1 MALVGF
7 RAPALPLPPN
17 EYNRQQFD
25 ELIRALRVYFN
36 LLDSLAPQQAQ
47 SYRADNFIGL
57 DFIGGNFQGGTFRGE
72 LVGGTISG
80 FGRGLEVPY
89 AMLMSDQDQTT
100 LGTTSENLITYN
112 RIIFSDGINVEN
124 NSRITFA
131 YPGQYLVTVSLQ
143 VTNSDNQIKEFEL
156 WAKNTGVN
164 YPLSNTRFDVP
175 ATKGMAG
182 LGHLVAAVAGI
193 FTVTNGEYLEMAWWS
208 DGANVKLEHYAA
220 GTNPTRPEIPSVILT
235 VNFISGLPARFVPTL
250 PDRLVIQGVAPSLL
264 RGTVAIP
271 PAAGL
276 SIEGYAPTVT

>member
-7 RAPALPLPPN
+7 RAPALPLPPGQ
-17 EYNRQQFD
+17 YSAQQQS
-25 ELIRALRVYFN
+25 ELVRSLRLYFN
-36 LLDSLAPQQAQ
+36 LIDSLTPQQAQ
-47 SYRADNFIGL
+47 SYRAENF
-57 DFIGGNFQGGTFRGE
+57 FGGTFSGAGFQGGT
-72 LVGGTISG
+72 LSG

-100 LGTTSENLITYN
+100 LGTTSENLVTYN

-175 ATKGMAG
+175 ADKGMAG
-182 LGHLVAAVAGI
+182 FGHLVANVAGI

-208 DGANVKLEHYAA
+208 NGANVKLEHYAA

-235 VNFISGLPARFVPTL
+235 VNFISALPAAFVPTL
-250 PDRLVIQGVAPSLL
+250 PDRLSLQGF
-264 RGTVAIP
+264 
-271 PAAGL
+271 
-276 SIEGYAPTVT
+276 APTITIA

>member
-1 MALVGF
+1 MALVQF
-7 RAPALPLPPN
+7 RAPALPLPKPAYDYGQMN
-17 EYNRQQFD
+17 EFV
-25 ELIRALRVYFN
+25 RALRIYFN
-36 LLDSLAPQQAQ
+36 QLDSLTPNQAE
-47 SYRADNFIGL
+47 SYTADNF
-57 DFIGGNFQGGTFRGE
+57 NGGTFTG
-72 LVGGTISG
+72 VGVFGGVLSG

-100 LGTTSENLITYN
+100 GGTTSENLVTYN

-182 LGHLVAAVAGI
+182 FGHLVAAVAGI

-235 VNFISGLPARFVPTL
+235 VNFVSALPARFVPTL
-250 PDRLVIQGVAPSLL
+250 PDRLVIQGYAPLIAL
-264 RGTVAIP
+264 QGLPKPGTAD
-271 PAAGL
+271 L
-276 SIEGYAPTVT
+276 TIEGFAPTVTVA